1 MKNDKNHDTVERE
14 RERERATIYT
24 TERTI
29 NYK

>member
-14 RERERATIYT
+14 RERATFYT